1 MYVSF
6 FKFNKICTR
15 STVEML
21 LVKWLMSCEMWC
33 ACLGGGGEANAKR
46 EAHEAQI
53 LTCSRPDSQTRIS
66 LITPQD
72 TT

>member
-1 MYVSF
+1 MYKKYCRNAFSQVA
-6 FKFNKICTR
+6 NVLWNVVC
-15 STVEML
+15 V
-21 LVKWLMSCEMWC
+21 
-33 ACLGGGGEANAKR
+33 CLGRGGGEANAKR